1 MVNILDTYNETASY
15 QFVHFVDDAN
25 VIYSHIR
32 IWDVYFSRMNF
43 SSIIYTHRYTNQ
55 YSHPGWYNKLYH
67 TVAIWNYNLYFYC
80 AILLFTRRLKK
91 QDNGPIRKHATH
103 VHAQEYN
110 LGWTNEKSN
119 FVREK
124 MILCVAREVSYCF
137 CITSNIR

>member
-1 MVNILDTYNETASY
+1 MCTSNNPGDIDVLYIFTI
-15 QFVHFVDDAN
+15 FVWSIFW
-25 VIYSHIR
+25 IR
-32 IWDVYFSRMNF
+32 IMRQLRINLYILLM
-43 SSIIYTHRYTNQ
+43 TQNQ

-67 TVAIWNYNLYFYC
+67 TMAIWNYNLYFYC